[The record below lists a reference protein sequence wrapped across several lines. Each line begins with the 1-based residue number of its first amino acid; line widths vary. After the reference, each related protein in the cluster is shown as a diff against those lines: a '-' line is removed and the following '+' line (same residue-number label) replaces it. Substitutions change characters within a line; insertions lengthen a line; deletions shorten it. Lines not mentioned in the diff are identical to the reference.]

1 MGKGVEPGG
10 PNPPSGRTSLLP
22 RGAGRIRA
30 SEEEE
35 EEEEEAQQEEEE
47 EEDAKEPGG
56 HTLPNM
62 D

>member
-1 MGKGVEPGG
+1 MGPIHRQA
-10 PNPPSGRTSLLP
+10 GRRSF
-22 RGAGRIRA
+22 REEQGRIRA

-35 EEEEEAQQEEEE
+35 EEAAQQQEEEE
-47 EEDAKEPGG
+47 EEEEEEDAEEPGG